1 VYLFT
6 ISYRDISNGIDCFIQ
21 FHVYK
26 ILVFRYKYTISMTMK
41 MNEMSIHWSPWH
53 SWNIVDSGAKH
64 NKSNQIYHSLKQNL
78 TNTCTC
84 DLELFSENH
93 VTPKARIPE
102 QQDGR
107 WNRWAL
113 LQTQTFVLVMSWKW
127 IMIGK

>member
-1 VYLFT
+1 M
-6 ISYRDISNGIDCFIQ
+6 
-21 FHVYK
+21 K
-26 ILVFRYKYTISMTMK
+26 MK
-41 MNEMSIHWSPWH
+41 MNEMSIHWSPWY
-53 SWNIVDSGAKH
+53 SWNIADSGVKH

-107 WNRWAL
+107 WSRWAL
-113 LQTQTFVLVMSWKW
+113 LQTQTFVMVMS
-127 IMIGK
+127 